1 MTTTALLPAPAPADA
16 ALPRPPRRHPPARRP
31 YEPGLAAVALGL
43 LALASSVHPL
53 WALPAV
59 AVAVAAVIAS
69 VRALRWAG
77 ERRSAVAGLACAAL
91 ALLICSV
98 TAPAS
103 VRAGLAVL
111 AWITALRPGP

>member
-1 MTTTALLPAPAPADA
+1 MTTTAFLPPPAPAGSG
-16 ALPRPPRRHPPARRP
+16 LPRPPRLHPSARRP
-31 YEPGLAAVALGL
+31 YEPGLAALALGL

-59 AVAVAAVIAS
+59 AVAVVAVTAS
-69 VRALRWAG
+69 VRALRWSG

-91 ALLICSV
+91 ALLVCSV

-111 AWITALRPGP
+111 AWIASLRPGP

>member
-1 MTTTALLPAPAPADA
+1 
-16 ALPRPPRRHPPARRP
+16 PRPPRRHPPAHRP
-31 YEPGLAAVALGL
+31 YEPGLAALALGL

-69 VRALRWAG
+69 VRALRRAG

-91 ALLICSV
+91 ALLVCTV